1 MNNQEYKADGGKLRV
16 DLVSP
21 AFIEAV
27 ASIRTYGVKKYGDS
41 ENWRKVEPERYV
53 AAAMR
58 HFEAYRKGE
67 SHDSES
73 EFPHLWHCACNLM
86 FLIDMEVEKARAE
99 EEIGNKTNY
108 ELMKIL
114 NLEHMTDIITHI
126 SAELTNSFIK
136 GLGCTEEI
144 PETVKADYRDFIK
157 RVLESGGGNDTK
169 RGIKGYL

>member
-41 ENWRKVEPERYV
+41 ENWRKVAPERYV

-67 SHDSES
+67 THDSES
-73 EFPHLWHCACNLM
+73 GFPHLWHCACNLM
-86 FLIDMEVEKARAE
+86 FLIDMEAEKA
-99 EEIGNKTNY
+99 KTATAY
-108 ELMKIL
+108 ELMKTL
-114 NLEHMTDIITHI
+114 SLEEMTEVITHI
-126 SAELTNSFIK
+126 SAGLTNSLLK
-136 GLGCTEEI
+136 GSGSTGEI
-144 PETVKADYRDFIK
+144 SDGIRSDYRDFIK
-157 RVLESGGGNDTK
+157 RVLESGGGN
-169 RGIKGYL
+169 GYNS

>member
-1 MNNQEYKADGGKLRV
+1 MNNQKYKADGGKLRV

-67 SHDSES
+67 THDSES
-73 EFPHLWHCACNLM
+73 GFPHLWHCACNLM
-86 FLIDMEVEKARAE
+86 FLIDMEAEKA
-99 EEIGNKTNY
+99 KTATAY
-108 ELMKIL
+108 ELMKTL
-114 NLEHMTDIITHI
+114 SLEEMTEVITDI
-126 SAELTNSFIK
+126 SAGLTNSLLK
-136 GLGCTEEI
+136 GLGTTGEI
-144 PETVKADYRDFIK
+144 SEDIRSDYRDFIK
-157 RVLESGGGNDTK
+157 RVLESGGGNEK
-169 RGIKGYL
+169 